1 MPYFLTVVSV
11 FLFTAFNYVNA
22 QPQPNIVEGLQ
33 LAKQYNQS
41 QKNEINVA
49 DYWVSEK
56 LDGIRA
62 RWNGTELYTRNG
74 NKIFAPT
81 WFTADWPKATIDG
94 ELWIGRGEF
103 ELTASIVLSKRTHV
117 EQNNLPSALTHTL
130 STSVAS
136 SKSDSVHGY
145 AGSTAPNKR
154 WSRVRFMA
162 FDMPM
167 EGVPFDT
174 RLNALNSLDE
184 ATPNSTFAVISQFK
198 LLSIDA
204 LEAKL
209 EQVTKEGGEGLML
222 HHGKAL
228 YKSGRSNKL
237 LKIKRFEDAEARVLA
252 HLPGKGR
259 FKGMM
264 GSLLVETPD
273 GIQFKL
279 GTGFSENER
288 QSPPVIGSWVTFK
301 FYGVTKNGKPRFA
314 SYLRT
319 RPLDDLPK

>member
-1 MPYFLTVVSV
+1 MQYFLTVVSV
-11 FLFTAFNYVNA
+11 FLITAFNYVNA

-62 RWNGTELYTRNG
+62 RWNGTELHTRNG
-74 NKIFAPT
+74 NKIFAPA
-81 WFTADWPKATIDG
+81 WFTANWPKATIDG

-103 ELTASIVLSKRTHV
+103 ELTASIVLSKLTHV
-117 EQNNLPSALTHTL
+117 EPYALTSTL

-136 SKSDSVHGY
+136 SESHPDINVAEQNAS
-145 AGSTAPNKR
+145 SKR
-154 WSRVRFMA
+154 WAKVRFMA

-167 EGVPFDT
+167 EGVPFDE

-209 EQVTKEGGEGLML
+209 EQITKEGGEGLML
-222 HHGKAL
+222 HHGKAM
-228 YKSGRSNKL
+228 YTPGRSNKL

-264 GSLLVETPD
+264 GSLLVETQD

-279 GTGFSENER
+279 GTGFSEDER

-319 RPLDDLPK
+319 RPSDDLPK